1 MPGTVERSNYRL
13 GAPKVAG
20 IGFGE
25 YGNERFQA
33 MDTTGGSSP
42 LGSLAPASP
51 IEPPAPIDLEP
62 QPEGLPGNMF
72 SGLNTLPLT
81 KAELVSLGAGAQKNS
96 SFI

>member
-33 MDTTGGSSP
+33 MDTSGGSSP
-42 LGSLAPASP
+42 LGSLAP
-51 IEPPAPIDLEP
+51 PPATPPPIDLEP

-81 KAELVSLGAGAQKNS
+81 KAELFSLGAGPQQGQNS
-96 SFI
+96 PFI

>member
-42 LGSLAPASP
+42 LGSMLPAVP
-51 IEPPAPIDLEP
+51 DLQP
-62 QPEGLPGNMF
+62 QGLGNPLGLGNQLGEANPLGNM
-72 SGLNTLPLT
+72 PLT
-81 KAELVSLGAGAQKNS
+81 RAEFFHLTGTEL
-96 SFI
+96 

>member
-13 GAPKVAG
+13 GSPKVAG

-42 LGSLAPASP
+42 LGSLAPAA
-51 IEPPAPIDLEP
+51 PPPIDPEP

-81 KAELVSLGAGAQKNS
+81 RAELFSLGAGPQKNS
-96 SFI
+96 QFI